1 MVGQGL
7 VSMDGQG
14 KVSVD
19 GQGEVSVD
27 GQGECACLVKGKVIY
42 AHSYGSGFHFSGQQ
56 K

>member
-14 KVSVD
+14 K
-19 GQGEVSVD
+19 VSVD

-42 AHSYGSGFHFSGQQ
+42 AHSYGSGFHLSGQQ